1 MRLCYSLLLASI
13 AACGSSTSY
22 SSNPPPPPPP
32 APPPAPNT
40 VVVTV
45 TNFQFTPDTVRIASG
60 IPVRWINEGSLP
72 HSVVSDSSGQF
83 NSGTLSTGGVDQ
95 YGMPFA
101 GSTYDRTFA
110 SAGTFPYHC
119 SFHPQMKG
127 VVIVSL

>member
-1 MRLCYSLLLASI
+1 MRLCYGLLLASL

-40 VVVTV
+40 VFVTV
-45 TNFQFTPDTVRIASG
+45 SNFQFTPDTVRITAG
-60 IPVRWINEGSLP
+60 IPVRWTNEGTVA
-72 HSVVSDSSGQF
+72 HSVVSDTSGQF
-83 NSGTLSTGGVDQ
+83 NSGTLSSGGVDQ

-110 SAGTFPYHC
+110 TAGTYPYHC
-119 SFHPQMKG
+119 SFHRQMKG
-127 VVIVSL
+127 VVIVSN